1 MAHILALVTLGGLEV
16 RDETGEVLAGAPKR
30 LALLAYLA
38 AARPRGPKQRDT
50 LLALLYPE
58 KDTHHARMA
67 LRQLVR
73 EVRVGLGNRVVLSPQ
88 RETVALNTEAVR
100 CDAWAFEEA
109 VTRGDFARAVEC
121 YTGAFLGGFHL
132 SGCPDFEEWIG
143 AERAR
148 LHRAYA
154 GSLEQLALSSMQ
166 GGEAG
171 KAAAWWRQLLVH
183 EPYASRVTLGLMEAL
198 ADAGDRAAA
207 LRAAQEHAARLHSD
221 FGAEPSHEV
230 ESFAERLKGAPSRR
244 ERRGQAVAQ
253 RLGAALDGRYRIEE
267 LLGVGGMAL
276 VFRAQDLRHGRPV
289 ALKVLRPELV
299 EAVGS
304 GRFTREIAIAAR
316 LDHPNVLS
324 LHDSGEADGLL
335 YYVMPFVEG
344 ESLRDLVA
352 RRGALEVGEAVAIAR
367 QVADA
372 LRHAHEAGVVHRDI
386 KPENIL
392 LSQGHV
398 LVADFGVARAVQVG
412 DDGVSTSHGVAIG
425 TPEYMSPEQARGQE
439 EIDGKTDVYA
449 LGCVLYEMLGGAPPY
464 TGTTPQE
471 VMAGHLERA
480 VPSVRRLN
488 RSVPAELD
496 QVIAQAI
503 AKRPSDRYASA
514 RELAEALGIAAEDP
528 HRGGP
533 VSGPPWLRWF
543 RRP

>member
-1 MAHILALVTLGGLEV
+1 MAQILSLVTLGGLEV
-16 RDETGEVLAGAPKR
+16 RDESGEHLAGAPKR

-38 AARPRGPKQRDT
+38 VARPRGVKQRDT
-50 LLALLYPE
+50 LLALLYPD
-58 KDTHHARMA
+58 KDTHHAQMA

-73 EVRVGLGNRVVLSPQ
+73 EVRLGLGDSIVLSPQ
-88 RETVALNTEAVR
+88 RETVALNAEAVR
-100 CDAWAFEEA
+100 CDAWAFEDA
-109 VTRGDFARAVEC
+109 VTRGDFARAVDC
-121 YTGAFLGGFHL
+121 YTGAFLSGFHV
-132 SGCPDFEEWIG
+132 SGCPEFEEWSG

-166 GGEAG
+166 GGDAG

-198 ADAGDRAAA
+198 AEAGDRAAA

-244 ERRGQAVAQ
+244 ERRGRAVAQ

-276 VFRAQDLRHGRPV
+276 VFRAQDLRQGRLV
-289 ALKVLRPELV
+289 ALKALRPELA

-304 GRFTREIAIAAR
+304 GRFAREIAIAAR
-316 LDHPNVLS
+316 LDHPNILS

-352 RRGALEVGEAVAIAR
+352 RQGALAGGEAVAIAR

-372 LRHAHEAGVVHRDI
+372 LSHAHEAGVVHRDI

-392 LSQGHV
+392 ISQGHV

-412 DDGVSTSHGVAIG
+412 DDGVSTSHGVVIG
-425 TPEYMSPEQARGQE
+425 TPEYMSPEQATGHE
-439 EIDGKTDVYA
+439 AIDGRSDVYA

-488 RSVPAELD
+488 RTVPAALD
-496 QVIAQAI
+496 RVIARAI

-514 RELAEALGIAAEDP
+514 RELAEALVEAARDLRP
-528 HRGGP
+528 GG
-533 VSGPPWLRWF
+533 SAGGRPWLRWLH
-543 RRP
+543 RP